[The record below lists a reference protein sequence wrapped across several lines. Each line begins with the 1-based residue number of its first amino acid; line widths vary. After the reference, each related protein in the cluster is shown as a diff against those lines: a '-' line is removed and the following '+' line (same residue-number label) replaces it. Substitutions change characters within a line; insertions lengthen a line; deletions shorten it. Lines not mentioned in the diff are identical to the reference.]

1 MRTLVINELAE
12 AAGLDVGRMKVLRH
26 QETDAETG
34 RTSWDLWH
42 EGREKFELHQS
53 LYNSTKSIGNSGH
66 IVSLLASAPRKAVF
80 AGVWEVL
87 CQKDCPSEVVDP
99 LTKRTK
105 RYYYELRS
113 HDLLRDYYGRMIVD
127 WPSGRAWHRRLS
139 SVNISI
145 LEIHEEGW
153 DVQPFPGFNKFTIL
167 ISEAE
172 EVPATW
178 KEVLRAV
185 NGIYLL
191 VDTQDGK
198 QYVGSA
204 SGEGGLYQ
212 RLSSYVRDRHGG
224 NEGLRLREGR
234 DYKFVILETLGS
246 HADHGELLERESHW
260 KTALGSREHGLN
272 LN

>member
-12 AAGLDVGRMKVLRH
+12 AAGLDVEKVKVLRH

-53 LYNSTKSIGNSGH
+53 LYNSTRPIGESDY
-66 IVSLLASAPRKAVF
+66 IVSLLAPAPKRGVF
-80 AGVWEVL
+80 AGVWEVTGRR
-87 CQKDCPSEVVDP
+87 DCPSEVVDP
-99 LTKRTK
+99 LIKRTK
-105 RYYYELRS
+105 RHYYELRP
-113 HDLLRDYYGRMIVD
+113 HDLLRDYCGRMVVD
-127 WPSGRAWHRRLS
+127 WPSGRVWHRRLS
-139 SVNISI
+139 NVTIRV

-153 DVQPFPGFNKFTIL
+153 NVQPFPGFTRFTIL
-167 ISEAE
+167 VSEAE
-172 EVPATW
+172 EIPATW
-178 KEVLRAV
+178 REALRAV
-185 NGIYLL
+185 SGVYLL

-204 SGEGGLYQ
+204 SGEDGLYQ

-234 DYKFVILETLGS
+234 DYKFVVLETFGS
-246 HADHGELLERESHW
+246 HVDHGEVLERESYW
-260 KTALGSREHGLN
+260 KTALGSREYGLN